1 MTGVADEPRARAA
14 SRAVYTAF
22 ILMGF
27 AGASWAA
34 RIPQIR
40 DELRLNPSGL
50 GLVLLAIAL
59 GSIVSLV
66 LAGQIV
72 AHFGSRRTVT
82 AMAALLGVTLGG
94 AAVAFQFGILPLVIA
109 LFGYGFANGAWDVA
123 MNVQGAI
130 VERRLGRAIMPR
142 FHAGYSV
149 GTVAGALAGAAAVA
163 LHVSVTTHLLAA
175 AVLVALVVMMAVQ
188 AFVPDDP
195 GGAAPVVPIDPAHA
209 ARPTSRL
216 RRTLATWREPRTV
229 LIGFFVLAFAF
240 AEGAGIDWISVSM
253 IDGYGVPASVGT
265 LAFAVFLA
273 SMTAGRWFG
282 PGWLDRYGRVPVVR
296 VLAGVSLAG
305 LGLFILGPVPAVAFA
320 GALLWGLGASLGF
333 PVGMSAAADDPA
345 HAAPRVS
352 VVATI
357 GYCAFLGGPPLVGF
371 LGDHITVLKALI
383 SVAVVLAV
391 AIALAGSVRP
401 LTPAMGPP
409 AGADRGG
416 KTPSES

>member
-14 SRAVYTAF
+14 SRAVSTAF

-40 DELRLNPSGL
+40 DELTLNPSGL

-163 LHVSVTTHLLAA
+163 LHVSVTTHLL
-175 AVLVALVVMMAVQ
+175 VARHPSYRTTRVARHPSYRTTRVARHPSYRSIPRTPR
-188 AFVPDDP
+188 ARRAGYAGPSPP
-195 GGAAPVVPIDPAHA
+195 GGNHAP
-209 ARPTSRL
+209 
-216 RRTLATWREPRTV
+216 
-229 LIGFFVLAFAF
+229 
-240 AEGAGIDWISVSM
+240 
-253 IDGYGVPASVGT
+253 
-265 LAFAVFLA
+265 
-273 SMTAGRWFG
+273 
-282 PGWLDRYGRVPVVR
+282 
-296 VLAGVSLAG
+296 
-305 LGLFILGPVPAVAFA
+305 
-320 GALLWGLGASLGF
+320 
-333 PVGMSAAADDPA
+333 
-345 HAAPRVS
+345 
-352 VVATI
+352 
-357 GYCAFLGGPPLVGF
+357 C
-371 LGDHITVLKALI
+371 
-383 SVAVVLAV
+383 
-391 AIALAGSVRP
+391 
-401 LTPAMGPP
+401 
-409 AGADRGG
+409 
-416 KTPSES
+416 